1 MCCGRSGDA
10 EGRFAAGFPVSAV
23 SALRFE
29 GCRPSRSVSTPSVP
43 VATRSG
49 VIAWVS
55 GVADLLSTR
64 SVPFRPSFRGIFDS
78 LWVVSTLSH
87 PVSTLLPSGFSALSV
102 GLDTLG
108 TPSDPP
114 ADGFD
119 PLRPPNRVST
129 LSFARDTLSD
139 PTPVSALHF
148 CGLFYVSNPFLH
160 FRVFLSIS
168 K

>member
-1 MCCGRSGDA
+1 MPFDGRISGF
-10 EGRFAAGFPVSAV
+10 GS
-23 SALRFE
+23 
-29 GCRPSRSVSTPSVP
+29 
-43 VATRSG
+43 
-49 VIAWVS
+49 VS
-55 GVADLLSTR
+55 GVRCVLS
-64 SVPFRPSFRGIFDS
+64 
-78 LWVVSTLSH
+78 SH
-87 PVSTLLPSGFSALSV
+87 PVGFDTLGPGCDTLGGDCLGFGSRRPPFDTQCAFSTLLLSGFSALSV
-102 GLDTLG
+102 SLDTLG

-168 K
+168 Q